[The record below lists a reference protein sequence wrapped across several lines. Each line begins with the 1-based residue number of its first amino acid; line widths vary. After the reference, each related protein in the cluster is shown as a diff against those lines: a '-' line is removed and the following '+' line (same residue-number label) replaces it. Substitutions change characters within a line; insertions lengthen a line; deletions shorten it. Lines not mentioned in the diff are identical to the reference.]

1 MRGNL
6 VFPMLLLCILLTTL
20 FLPVSPVTSQNL
32 SGQSLS
38 VDVSH
43 TVKVYDGGCV
53 LVNET
58 ATLMNLGGDALESF
72 KVGFPQNFS
81 AKLFYAVAYGASGE
95 DELQIEREALGK
107 AGIDGFNIRLSKPL
121 LPGETTVIHLYLVF
135 SNMLYYNSTYQQYEL
150 SMFLYPIF
158 PFNVSRVS
166 ATIVV
171 TKQGTFGLVS
181 YPEDFNVTYGSYET
195 SLNLTKAPLE
205 AFTERVETIA
215 FSGDFQAV
223 AFEYAKRV
231 VTVSPEGKIM
241 VSDTYQIRNTVSLT
255 LSTVKLM
262 LEKGARDV
270 VVEDFLGKLTQ
281 TASIG
286 NETQN
291 TNITVTLRNDL
302 EKGML
307 ATFTITYTLPTKPF
321 LNYTLFNPDYQLTLR
336 LFMALK
342 TAVKRV
348 TVEVVLPEGAT
359 FIEATPIKL
368 SWNRTGELQQTLS
381 WTGDNITLLHEYVF
395 TIRYRYILLWATFR
409 PALYIF
415 IAVAIVATIYFVS
428 KRGKPAKPLPSIP
441 TPLMKQ
447 FIEAYDEK
455 VALRL
460 ELERLTDEYRR
471 GRVSRTDFRR
481 RSEVTN
487 RRRRDLERTIS
498 EAGPQLRK
506 LGTRYVD
513 MLNRLDEA
521 EAEIEAVEASISELM
536 ERYRARRVSREVYDK
551 LLSDYRKR
559 LDRAK
564 TTLDRIII
572 TLRSETRA

>member
-6 VFPMLLLCILLTTL
+6 VFPMLLLCILLTTS

-359 FIEATPIKL
+359 FIEATPVKL

>member
-359 FIEATPIKL
+359 FIEATPVKL

>member
-6 VFPMLLLCILLTTL
+6 VFPMLLLCILLTTS